1 MVKTKKS
8 KIVLLLMAVVMFFSV
23 FCGLLAFREKSTK
36 TATAEETVSITQIQF
51 RTDGTNHFFFLRM
64 DGQTDYAE
72 ANTWH
77 DPSMIT
83 NTNLL
88 DKVTVYFL
96 DGAYT
101 LREIWKGENVA
112 TYLWGDADTLAFP
125 LKDGCLSSMGV
136 GARIE
141 SGAEIPMIGGT
152 KKVTNVIR
160 TFWRTGNSDNQ
171 QVDTYIDGYNVINT
185 SIAKVHLRGRL
196 NIGLGEGNDWV
207 NGEGRADVLPTQVP
221 GADGTTTYSGTYW
234 RKMLACNF
242 LGKVKLHLQE
252 TDTWATLGS
261 IMNYGEYTQSSYYF
275 NGWGETGGT
284 MQLDINTAYNG
295 TTVDQILFEKG
306 CEFPSYYYLG
316 NADAPYTVHVLDKNY
331 LCTSADMSQAD
342 WAVLWHFTNPHRV
355 SFNYGNTVLVNDG
368 ATVDYP
374 TDLSETKADDE
385 QYSYTYNWFLNGSVY
400 DFSTP
405 VNGDIN
411 LVSDGSFTATPK
423 QYTVTYLNED
433 GSEYKTEKVPYGS
446 TLTLEAVPEKVGTTA
461 GRWIYSGGD
470 IPTTMPA
477 NDITLQASYEADF
490 HVNLMHFRS
499 EGDGA
504 PQWLLMMPNST
515 DYTTANTGC
524 DPSFVNGTNILD
536 NVTVYFKHGAY
547 SLRDVWDGTG
557 LSTKIWGENN
567 AIAFRM
573 KSGFLS
579 ADGVGIQVNVGTE
592 FPMHDGSKPK
602 TMETRTFWSNSDS
615 PNDVVTTYTDGYN
628 EIPVDVTRV
637 HIRGEENSTY
647 KYLLIGLGDG
657 NDWNGKG
664 LALPTEA
671 IGTDGTK
678 THANAYWYKIY
689 LANFMNHV
697 KLHVAAS
704 DTWVNL
710 GDIVDTVSAGGAMRV
725 LTYNAWGEQGGV
737 VIIPIENAYNGT
749 TIDRILFEE
758 GCQLPSYDFNANHMA
773 YTVQALKGEQL
784 FVSNDMSLAHWAVS
798 WSTKYEVTFNGGNGV
813 LLNGGECVEYPAHLS
828 ETKEEDENYYYIYN
842 WYLDG
847 ELYDFSTP
855 VTKSMNLTSN
865 GTFTA
870 IEKPKSYTVTFNAN
884 NGSANSSVS
893 VLGGTQVARP
903 DDPTKVLA
911 NYKYEFIGWY
921 NGETEWDFENEI
933 TEDLTLT
940 AKYDVSRVLVLSDL
954 YNETYGD
961 RIFKTGEIAIQGATA
976 STAPVS
982 PIGYYAEYA
991 STPNFELTFDLKY
1004 TAASTYSTFTIQMK
1018 SGDETTSWSPFY
1030 VGWKLWFYRPEA
1042 PIYFQYL
1049 KYDGSLQDTRVAFE
1063 NAESSLTLVKD
1074 TIYTVKLSY
1083 KVIDASNG
1091 TVEMSFALGDWSTT
1105 TTYTLGADYFNAN
1118 AANSNKIL
1126 FTSES
1131 TDNSAANLVAGD
1143 PGLIGKA
1150 RQDVTLK
1157 NGNEVVVT
1165 DSVNQIVLPSMPATT
1180 GSGLAQVF
1188 VGWTTDAAFNDG
1200 FKLYPAGYKLQL
1212 EETTTLHAVWIGFEM
1227 QDGAAV
1233 RLVTNSNGIR
1243 FLTDIDRVGYQT
1255 GVAKGLILSVGTI
1268 VAPTSYLS
1276 KVNLEHGSF
1285 PNSDYYVDV
1294 VTETWRVEGDANA
1307 TWTYA
1312 ASLVNISEGQYSRS
1326 LSARGYIKV
1335 NFTNGEGYIYTP
1347 YVEANNARSIYEVA
1361 TEAFNDTE
1369 KDYKENETI
1378 LKYINSVADIVLDTE
1393 NGLTKVGVG
1402 SYEVAS
1408 SINQETFTFTVS
1420 VNGSMPIKTAL
1431 INGSRMTVG
1440 YDRNIV
1446 IGDFT
1451 YSVSEYTLDE
1461 VNNTITFVLK
1471 AAEVLDDK
1479 QSENLVY
1486 FQSSDADLDFF
1497 LNDYFKRHAGN
1508 VFENGVDQKVTS
1520 VSAGFTS
1527 DEFFWQEWFSLAY
1540 YPISSMQ
1547 DGSDARIEG
1556 LREKLSGVPVDDY
1569 GYVWQNTDAVRDV
1582 YSDLTS
1588 GEHRMGWPF
1597 PTSAETHYSVVDK
1610 YLWAKHT
1617 YDTTYSASWD
1627 FNGADRLNGWTS
1639 NVSASIA
1646 NGKLSGYVS
1655 NQTSNITFTSPT
1667 LNTSYTDGNT
1677 NSTSSLSGWTYQT
1690 TCMVAYYAP
1699 LLELDVRMDDASG
1712 VEDIIVHYTSTK
1724 GTGSVSVN
1732 EKAFISYPYEGKYE
1746 HMLFLPMYASANWGD
1761 AKDTYITSI
1770 TVEIVM
1776 KSGSSMTGNVGLSY
1790 VRGAFDTRHTNNIAL
1805 LISALRQDYEY
1816 TGDLQYLQDNITRAR
1831 KAINF
1836 LMQAYDENRSLIYSD
1851 YLVGHDSDKSGN
1863 KQQSQASSLG
1873 NGYWDISFMPK
1884 YDFHTNTNFYMALTD
1899 LAYLEGIL
1907 EGKGIAVD
1915 KAAATIKTADRSY
1928 TYGTCAYNYDSAALA
1943 EIAGNVQKALQ
1954 ATTNDSDH
1962 TGFWSETTGRFVA
1975 GYSEKEGKWYDYG
1988 YLVWNIEAVYY
1999 GVATEA
2005 QAQSIMDWVSGE
2017 RTVAGDTS
2025 TGEDIYFFELAPRVN
2040 TYQGANAN
2048 DVSIYT
2054 GIYSDQTTMQYGVTQ
2069 CQNGGAIMYSSFYDL
2084 MNRIDLYGADNAFE
2098 RLQAIQAWYMDIYEY
2113 YTTENAGVSPDRFY
2127 WDYYEDSQW
2136 DSNGDGTGEY
2146 WGIQNGIK
2154 GIEERDKV
2162 SGGIIGID
2170 GEFLESLLPMASIY
2184 YGFFGI
2190 ESIDA
2195 ETLKIAPKLPGD
2207 LDYWKTENLTFCD
2220 VKYDLT
2226 IRGKA
2231 LQLSAISSEE
2241 RAKNLSVTAVF
2252 EAPNT
2257 EYAVYVNGFK
2267 TNNYRVENG
2276 NIYVNVALDNVV
2288 IEIR

>member
-1 MVKTKKS
+1 MVKTRKS

-36 TATAEETVSITQIQF
+36 TATAEETVSITQVQF
-51 RTDGTNHFFFLRM
+51 RTSGDQCFFFLRM
-64 DGQTDYAE
+64 AGQTDYTA
-72 ANTWH
+72 ANQWN
-77 DPSMIT
+77 DPSLVN

-88 DKVTVYFL
+88 DKVTVYFKN
-96 DGAYT
+96 DSAT
-101 LREIWKGENVA
+101 LREVWKGENVG
-112 TYLWGDADTLAFP
+112 TYIWGDDHTLVFP
-125 LKDGCLSSMGV
+125 MKSEYVSTNGV
-136 GARIE
+136 GARIDA
-141 SGAEIPMIGGT
+141 GAEIPMLDGT
-152 KKVTNVIR
+152 KKVTATSR
-160 TFWRTGNSDNQ
+160 TFWNNWTSADNAISNY
-171 QVDTYIDGYNVINT
+171 TEGYNTIET
-185 SIAKVHLRGRL
+185 SMAKVHLRGAL
-196 NIGLGEGNDWV
+196 LIGLGAGNDWDGK
-207 NGEGRADVLPTQVP
+207 GEALPTEAK
-221 GADGTTTYSGTYW
+221 GSDGTNSHALQNWFKIY
-234 RKMLACNF
+234 LANF
-242 LGKVKLHLQE
+242 TSKIKLHVKD
-252 TDTWATLGS
+252 TDTWVELGS
-261 IMNYGEYTQSSYYF
+261 VLNPPADAQWVMIF
-275 NGWGETGGT
+275 NGWGESGGIVRLT
-284 MQLDINTAYNG
+284 IDTAYNG

-306 CEFPSYYYLG
+306 CELPSYDFVG
-316 NADAPYTVHVLDKNY
+316 NAMEHTVHVLDQNY
-331 LCTSADMSQAD
+331 LCTSNDMSAAD
-342 WAVLWHFTNPHRV
+342 FAVNWGITNPHKV
-355 SFNYGNTVLVNDG
+355 TFNSANPVFVNDG
-368 ATVDYP
+368 ATVAFP
-374 TDLSETKADDE
+374 TDLSETKADDAN
-385 QYSYTYNWFLNGSVY
+385 YSYTYNWFLNGSVY
-400 DFSTP
+400 DFSMP
-405 VNGDIN
+405 VTDDMN
-411 LVSDGSFTATPK
+411 LVSDGTFTATPK

-433 GSEYKTEKVPYGS
+433 GSVYKTEKVPFGS
-446 TLTLEAVPEKVGTTA
+446 TLTLAAVPEKVGATA

-515 DYTTANTGC
+515 DYTEANTWC

-547 SLRDVWDGTG
+547 SLRDVWNGTD
-557 LSTKIWGENN
+557 LRTKIWGESN

-579 ADGVGIQVNVGTE
+579 EDGVGIQVNIGTE

-615 PNDVVTTYTDGYN
+615 PNDVITTYADGYN
-628 EIPVDVTRV
+628 EIPVEVTRV
-637 HIRGEENSTY
+637 HIRGAENSTY
-647 KYLLIGLGDG
+647 KYLLIGLGEG

-671 IGTDGTK
+671 KAENGDA
-678 THANAYWYKIY
+678 THANAYWHKIY

-710 GDIVDTVSAGGAMRV
+710 GDIVDTVSAGGSMQV
-725 LTYNAWGEQGGV
+725 MTYNAWGEGGGV

-749 TIDRILFEE
+749 TIDRILFDE

-813 LLNGGECVEYPAHLS
+813 LLNGGERVEYPAHLS

-961 RIFKTGEIAIQGATA
+961 RIFKTGEIDIQGATG
-976 STAPVS
+976 STAAVS

-1004 TAASTYSTFTIQMK
+1004 TAASNYSTFTIQMK

-1030 VGWKLWFYRPEA
+1030 VGWKLWFYRPDA

-1063 NAESSLTLVKD
+1063 NAESSLTLVQD

-1212 EETTTLHAVWIGFEM
+1212 EETTTLYAVWIGFEM

-1233 RLVTNSNGIR
+1233 RLVTNSSGIR

-1369 KDYKENETI
+1369 KDYRENETI

-1408 SINQETFTFTVS
+1408 SINQEMFTFTVN

-1461 VNNTITFVLK
+1461 ENNTITFVLK

-1569 GYVWQNTDAVRDV
+1569 GYVWQNTDAVSRRLFGFDV
-1582 YSDLTS
+1582 GGTPYGLAFPDFS
-1588 GEHRMGWPF
+1588 G
-1597 PTSAETHYSVVDK
+1597 
-1610 YLWAKHT
+1610 
-1617 YDTTYSASWD
+1617 
-1627 FNGADRLNGWTS
+1627 N
-1639 NVSASIA
+1639 
-1646 NGKLSGYVS
+1646 
-1655 NQTSNITFTSPT
+1655 
-1667 LNTSYTDGNT
+1667 
-1677 NSTSSLSGWTYQT
+1677 
-1690 TCMVAYYAP
+1690 
-1699 LLELDVRMDDASG
+1699 
-1712 VEDIIVHYTSTK
+1712 
-1724 GTGSVSVN
+1724 
-1732 EKAFISYPYEGKYE
+1732 
-1746 HMLFLPMYASANWGD
+1746 
-1761 AKDTYITSI
+1761 
-1770 TVEIVM
+1770 
-1776 KSGSSMTGNVGLSY
+1776 
-1790 VRGAFDTRHTNNIAL
+1790 AL
-1805 LISALRQDYEY
+1805 LRCRQ
-1816 TGDLQYLQDNITRAR
+1816 I
-1831 KAINF
+1831 F
-1836 LMQAYDENRSLIYSD
+1836 
-1851 YLVGHDSDKSGN
+1851 VG
-1863 KQQSQASSLG
+1863 
-1873 NGYWDISFMPK
+1873 
-1884 YDFHTNTNFYMALTD
+1884 
-1899 LAYLEGIL
+1899 E
-1907 EGKGIAVD
+1907 
-1915 KAAATIKTADRSY
+1915 
-1928 TYGTCAYNYDSAALA
+1928 TY
-1943 EIAGNVQKALQ
+1943 V
-1954 ATTNDSDH
+1954 
-1962 TGFWSETTGRFVA
+1962 
-1975 GYSEKEGKWYDYG
+1975 
-1988 YLVWNIEAVYY
+1988 
-1999 GVATEA
+1999 
-2005 QAQSIMDWVSGE
+2005 
-2017 RTVAGDTS
+2017 
-2025 TGEDIYFFELAPRVN
+2025 
-2040 TYQGANAN
+2040 
-2048 DVSIYT
+2048 
-2054 GIYSDQTTMQYGVTQ
+2054 
-2069 CQNGGAIMYSSFYDL
+2069 
-2084 MNRIDLYGADNAFE
+2084 
-2098 RLQAIQAWYMDIYEY
+2098 
-2113 YTTENAGVSPDRFY
+2113 
-2127 WDYYEDSQW
+2127 
-2136 DSNGDGTGEY
+2136 
-2146 WGIQNGIK
+2146 
-2154 GIEERDKV
+2154 
-2162 SGGIIGID
+2162 
-2170 GEFLESLLPMASIY
+2170 
-2184 YGFFGI
+2184 
-2190 ESIDA
+2190 
-2195 ETLKIAPKLPGD
+2195 
-2207 LDYWKTENLTFCD
+2207 
-2220 VKYDLT
+2220 
-2226 IRGKA
+2226 
-2231 LQLSAISSEE
+2231 
-2241 RAKNLSVTAVF
+2241 
-2252 EAPNT
+2252 
-2257 EYAVYVNGFK
+2257 
-2267 TNNYRVENG
+2267 
-2276 NIYVNVALDNVV
+2276 
-2288 IEIR
+2288 